1 MRRHRWLTI
10 VLSTL
15 VLGCVLSQ
23 VHAQEAM
30 PPGVGSPG
38 APSYGLD
45 TSIFHGGQAP
55 MYYQPWPGVSPY
67 MGQGQQLSNQDGLW
81 HYEDLS
87 DVNGKR
93 RYRFRSEWVRSRTS
107 RGSNLIGNPTA
118 ATYKEQI
125 IETLREAGGGG
136 GGGGGDLEDYA
147 DALDGTSG
155 FGSFNLY
162 DPVHAENLDKPILN
176 GVRLTLDIDNPDGT
190 GFAVWGLW
198 ANDDQ
203 TEFNARDD
211 VHVSRGTDP
220 AAALFFIDFV
230 NSQFGVNP
238 AQDPPNTPD
247 AGEVLANQLLNLR
260 GIPLDDGSFVQ
271 IGQTTAGGANAIFDL
286 DFRIAS
292 HVEMYG
298 TGVRWRGFKFTELGN
313 FAVRPTAGVRFDLIR
328 DHFQFLG
335 RDSGVLYDGEDG
347 TDPPL
352 PDVKIH
358 SIPNGV
364 DDDGD
369 GIIDNAGFIED
380 SLGGQGGGGQGG
392 QGTTVAYNI
401 IGDPE
406 IFPVTSVLQNEV
418 HSYLAGPEV
427 GISYEVGGNK
437 AFRVGGS
444 TVFGLLVNHQ
454 RIALD
459 GDNIFVTTRE
469 GDLLPKT
476 PENARPNQFSSKAN
490 HNSVSPMLEQQ
501 IYIEGPFFNYVPV
514 LRRSPILRAANFRA
528 GYTLTVIGELSRAS
542 DSIIWQGNPSQDLFP
557 QIKTDRSTW
566 RSDSLN
572 LGVSWAW

>member
-1 MRRHRWLTI
+1 
-10 VLSTL
+10 
-15 VLGCVLSQ
+15 
-23 VHAQEAM
+23 
-30 PPGVGSPG
+30 
-38 APSYGLD
+38 
-45 TSIFHGGQAP
+45 
-55 MYYQPWPGVSPY
+55 MYYQPWPNVSPY
-67 MGQGQQLSNQDGLW
+67 MGHGQQLSNQDGLW

-87 DVNGKR
+87 DQNGKR
-93 RYRFRSEWVRSRTS
+93 RYRFRTEWVRARTS
-107 RGSNLIGNPTA
+107 RGSDLIGNPTA
-118 ATYKEQI
+118 ATYKQQI
-125 IETLREAGGGG
+125 IETLRAAGGGG
-136 GGGGGDLEDYA
+136 GGGGGADLSDYA

-162 DPVHAENLDKPILN
+162 DPVHAQDLDKPILN

-203 TEFNARDD
+203 TEFDARDD
-211 VHVSRGTDP
+211 VHASRGNDP
-220 AAALFFIDFV
+220 GQLEFFIDTNNFL
-230 NSQFGVNP
+230 NFTNP
-238 AQDPPNTPD
+238 AQAPPNTPD
-247 AGEVLANQLLNLR
+247 VFDVLGNELLNLR
-260 GIPLDDGSFVQ
+260 GIPLDDGSFVD
-271 IGQTTAGGANAIFDL
+271 IGRATVGGANAIYDM
-286 DFRIAS
+286 DFRLATHI
-292 HVEMYG
+292 EMYG
-298 TGVRWRGFKFTELGN
+298 AGIRWKGFKFAERAN
-313 FAVRPTAGVRFDLIR
+313 FEIRPTAGIRLDVIR
-328 DHFQFLG
+328 DHFQFYG
-335 RDSGVLYDGEDG
+335 RDSGVLYDGQDG
-347 TDPPL
+347 GDPPL

-369 GIIDNAGFIED
+369 GIIDNAGGIED
-380 SLGGQGGGGQGG
+380 DLGGQGGGGGG
-392 QGTTVAYNI
+392 QTVTSNFVI

-406 IFPVTSVLQNEV
+406 IYPVESVLQNEV

-427 GISYEVGGNK
+427 GISYEIGGNK

-444 TVFGLLVNHQ
+444 TVFGLLANHQ

-469 GDLLPKT
+469 GDLRPKT

-501 IYIEGPFFNYVPV
+501 LYIEGPFFNYVPI